1 VSGGLVVDARE
12 HAEQPPA
19 PQHTHLMR
27 DAIEGTQRSS
37 EQPPAPQQTHLMRGA
52 IKGTQHTHLMRDAI
66 KGTQSSS
73 HAPDEGRN
81 QGHSELFTRTA
92 PEPSHTVF
100 RRVPEARSSCRAQA

>member
-1 VSGGLVVDARE
+1 VVDARE

-73 HAPDEGRN
+73 HAPRPSRPILCSGASRRHAAAVEHRPDDGGN
-81 QGHSELFTRTA
+81 QGGN
-92 PEPSHTVF
+92 
-100 RRVPEARSSCRAQA
+100 